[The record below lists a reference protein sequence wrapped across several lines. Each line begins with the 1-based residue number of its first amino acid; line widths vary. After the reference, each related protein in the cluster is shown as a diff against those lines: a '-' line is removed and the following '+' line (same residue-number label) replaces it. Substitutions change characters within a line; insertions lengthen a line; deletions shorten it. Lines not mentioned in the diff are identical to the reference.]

1 MTCASWFSRATAM
14 AVTVV
19 LALLPAYAEA
29 TAEATADNAPT
40 AVNAPA
46 PGTKGPVGWESL
58 RRLDRLPVLPSGV
71 RTLQFSSFDRAG
83 GNAQDGFF
91 GTYSCLRTSGGG
103 CVIAEHRGAGEIG
116 SIWFTRDEGDV
127 TRTGTLTIELDGK
140 KVLDAPLQDVVNGRL
155 GAPFA
160 PPLVANAEA
169 SSGGVLIE
177 VPMAFRESMR
187 ITTQHNPLFYH
198 VSYRS
203 FADADGIVT
212 FDAHDPAQDVVALI
226 KAAGTRDPKPALPG
240 TRTTTQA
247 LSLAPGG
254 TQTLATSL
262 TPGLLTALEIRLPQ
276 VSGAATRRAA
286 GRGRV
291 PGGGEPAAPVVG
303 RTLLTA
309 LRLLISFDGQRT
321 VDAPLGEFFGAGQA
335 MAPVR
340 ALMFATDP
348 RTQTF
353 RAWWPMP
360 FTTRAHVQ
368 LYNGSD
374 IPVTAG
380 SASVST
386 APSPA
391 HAQAV
396 RTRAEGRFHALSHA
410 GPTVPGASWSFLRT
424 QGRGKFV
431 GVSHSMRGDT
441 DRTYLEGDERV
452 YVDGARTPQLH
463 GTGTEDFYQ
472 SGWYFNRG
480 PYTQPFNGNPTHL
493 TASSGCATGR
503 DCTDAYRLQLHD
515 SVAFTESIDY
525 SIEHGPMNDR
535 QADYSSTAFWY
546 GTSTTASYTSDVLHL
561 GDLAGEA
568 AHRYTAGAASPLPVL
583 DSAFEGDAR
592 TPTRLRAPTRA
603 TRTPVTFTLAIDPR
617 NRGVELRR
625 TSDQQQGPQQ
635 AEISVDGHRLGDW
648 YQPLANTDR
657 RWLDDTYQLPAAYTR
672 GRSLL
677 TVTLTPAP
685 NGAAWSAASYEAH
698 SLI

>member
-1 MTCASWFSRATAM
+1 MTCAGWFSRATALT
-14 AVTVV
+14 VTVV
-19 LALLPAYAEA
+19 LALLPTYAQA
-29 TAEATADNAPT
+29 TAGGAPNPPDTVTADA
-40 AVNAPA
+40 
-46 PGTKGPVGWESL
+46 KGPVGWDSL
-58 RRLDRLPVLPSGV
+58 RRLDRLPDLPSGV
-71 RTLQFSSFDRAG
+71 RTLQFSSFDRTG

-91 GTYSCLRTSGGG
+91 GTYSCLRTGAEG

-116 SIWFTRDEGDV
+116 TIWFTRDQGDV
-127 TRTGTLTIELDGK
+127 SRTGTLTIELDGK

-155 GAPFA
+155 GAPFT
-160 PPLVANAEA
+160 PPLVANADA

-177 VPMAFRESMR
+177 VPMPYRESMR

-203 FADADGIVT
+203 FADAEGVVA
-212 FDAHDPAQDVVALI
+212 FDAHDTAQDVVALV

-247 LSLAPGG
+247 LSLAPGR
-254 TQTLATSL
+254 TQTLATST
-262 TPGLLTALEIRLPQ
+262 TPGLLTALEIHLPQASGTGAQRAADSGRLPRA
-276 VSGAATRRAA
+276 GRRAA
-286 GRGRV
+286 
-291 PGGGEPAAPVVG
+291 PADA
-303 RTLLTA
+303 RALLTG

-348 RTQTF
+348 QTQTF

-360 FTTRAHVQ
+360 FMTWAHVQ

-374 IPVTAG
+374 VPVTAG

-386 APSPA
+386 APSTA

-396 RTRAEGRFHALSHA
+396 RARTEGRFHALSHA
-410 GPTVPGASWSFLRT
+410 GPTVPGESWSFLRT

-431 GVSHSMRGDT
+431 GVSHGMRGDT

-452 YVDGARTPQLH
+452 YVDGARTPQIH

-472 SGWYFNRG
+472 SGWYFNHG
-480 PYTQPFNGNPTHL
+480 PYTQPFNGNPAHL

-515 SVAFTESIDY
+515 AVAFTQSIDY
-525 SIEHGPMNDR
+525 TIEHGPMNDR

-546 GTSTTASYTSDVLHL
+546 ESPTPSSYASDIVHL
-561 GDLAGEA
+561 GDPADET
-568 AHRYTAGAASPLPVL
+568 AHHYTSSASTPPAVL

-592 TPTRLRAPTRA
+592 TPTRLRALTRS

-625 TSDQQQGPQQ
+625 TSDQQQAPQQ
-635 AEISVDGHRLGDW
+635 AGVSVDGHRLGDW

-657 RWLDDTYQLPAAYTR
+657 RWLDDTYQLPAALTR

-677 TVTLTPAP
+677 TVTLTPATSGP
-685 NGAAWSAASYEAH
+685 AWSAASYEAR
-698 SLI
+698 SLT